1 MIIGRYFITQAGTI
15 TCSTHLPRHVKQEIE
30 CAPRAMSYDE
40 GAYARL
46 YQHESDRYLDA
57 GVTCPG
63 CSAERE
69 RNRIALQEHLSR
81 R

>member
-1 MIIGRYFITQAGTI
+1 MIIGRYFITEAGTI
-15 TCSTHLPRHVKQEIE
+15 TCSTHLPDHVKAEIE
-30 CAPRAMSYDE
+30 GAPRAMSYAA

-46 YQHESDRYLDA
+46 YQHESDRYLNA

-63 CSAERE
+63 CWSERE